1 LQLKSGAIDDNAK
14 RPHLASMAST
24 VHEAEK
30 WRGQIVKDIS
40 RKVLLIQNRQAG
52 RILLSLYCLLLST
65 PPLTSFSLRGNPESK
80 TRQLNDEINKLL
92 REKRHWERRIV
103 ELGGANHSRAG
114 DPQLLDENGNELPG
128 SRGYRYFGAARDLPG
143 VRDLFSKAPANSAD
157 VRRSRGDMNKF
168 VDSACVA
175 TSAPPT
181 SHPQSFFTVFVQL
194 LRFSRR

>member
-1 LQLKSGAIDDNAK
+1 MARANRK
-14 RPHLASMAST
+14 RC
-24 VHEAEK
+24 
-30 WRGQIVKDIS
+30 
-40 RKVLLIQNRQAG
+40 
-52 RILLSLYCLLLST
+52 LSQSPSHSKPVRLSHFT
-65 PPLTSFSLRGNPESK
+65 LGVADACSFSLTSSFSGNPESK

-143 VRDLFSKAPANSAD
+143 VRELFSKAPTNSSD

-175 TSAPPT
+175 LPP
-181 SHPQSFFTVFVQL
+181 PGLRRMYAFLFTFCVQL

>member
-1 LQLKSGAIDDNAK
+1 MARADREGDIAQGAAHPEQV
-14 RPHLASMAST
+14 RPSHSPHSVASLVSPT
-24 VHEAEK
+24 
-30 WRGQIVKDIS
+30 
-40 RKVLLIQNRQAG
+40 LTT
-52 RILLSLYCLLLST
+52 LSS
-65 PPLTSFSLRGNPESK
+65 RGNPESK

-143 VRDLFSKAPANSAD
+143 VRDLFSKAPANSSD

-168 VDSACVA
+168 VDSACVSPS
-175 TSAPPT
+175 TRPT
-181 SHPQSFFTVFVQL
+181 CAVFKP
-194 LRFSRR
+194 FSRVACRYYGFRDDDDGELVPAEAAAEAAGSHRLSASRVLF

>member
-1 LQLKSGAIDDNAK
+1 VARADCERNIPQSALNSKQA
-14 RPHLASMAST
+14 RPIFAHIAHRLWFALCLNL
-24 VHEAEK
+24 
-30 WRGQIVKDIS
+30 S
-40 RKVLLIQNRQAG
+40 R
-52 RILLSLYCLLLST
+52 
-65 PPLTSFSLRGNPESK
+65 RGNPESK

-143 VRDLFSKAPANSAD
+143 VRELFSKAPVNSAD

-168 VDSACVA
+168 VDAACVA
-175 TSAPPT
+175 LPP
-181 SHPQSFFTVFVQL
+181 QL
-194 LRFSRR
+194 PSV

>member
-1 LQLKSGAIDDNAK
+1 VARANRK
-14 RPHLASMAST
+14 RYLSQSPSHSKPVRLSHFTLGVASA
-24 VHEAEK
+24 
-30 WRGQIVKDIS
+30 
-40 RKVLLIQNRQAG
+40 
-52 RILLSLYCLLLST
+52 C
-65 PPLTSFSLRGNPESK
+65 SFSLTASSFSGNPESK

-143 VRDLFSKAPANSAD
+143 VRELFSKAPTNSSD

-175 TSAPPT
+175 LPSPE
-181 SHPQSFFTVFVQL
+181 SRRMYVFLFTCLVQL

>member
-1 LQLKSGAIDDNAK
+1 MARANREGHIPQGSSYPKQ
-14 RPHLASMAST
+14 ASLSSSSPS
-24 VHEAEK
+24 
-30 WRGQIVKDIS
+30 IVCCFP
-40 RKVLLIQNRQAG
+40 R
-52 RILLSLYCLLLST
+52 
-65 PPLTSFSLRGNPESK
+65 PPLTFFSLRGNPESK

-175 TSAPPT
+175 TFARPGSYPP
-181 SHPQSFFTVFVQL
+181 SFFTVFVQL